1 MGGAVCPI
9 ACWNTPPRE
18 DTPPGRQPPW
28 ADTLLR
34 ADTLP
39 LNKRAVRIP
48 LECILVILSSRFA
61 LRLNKYSCSKLKLC
75 FNQTFFFVGLSRSH
89 SSTYVR
95 LLAEGTIA
103 SSQVFSHCQNI
114 GQADQITRA
123 SQENCKAKVKR
134 KAISTALNSL
144 LNKRYRKLHQRFF
157 GVSVANACVK
167 LKMEIHL
174 FS

>member
-1 MGGAVCPI
+1 MGGACLPHCMPGYTHPR
-9 ACWNTPPRE
+9 ADNPPGQT
-18 DTPPGRQPPW
+18 TPPGQTPFPGQ
-28 ADTLLR
+28 THS
-34 ADTLP
+34 P

-123 SQENCKAKVKR
+123 SQENCKAKVKG
-134 KAISTALNSL
+134 KAISTTLNSL
-144 LNKRYRKLHQRFF
+144 
-157 GVSVANACVK
+157 A
-167 LKMEIHL
+167 
-174 FS
+174 

>member
-1 MGGAVCPI
+1 MFSQASVCPHGGGMSAPLHAGI
-9 ACWNTPPRE
+9 HTA
-18 DTPPGRQPPW
+18 PGRQPPW
-28 ADTLLR
+28 ADTLPR

-75 FNQTFFFVGLSRSH
+75 LNQTFFFVGLSRSH

-103 SSQVFSHCQNI
+103 SSQVFSHCQNV

-123 SQENCKAKVKR
+123 SQENCKAKVKG
-134 KAISTALNSL
+134 KAISTTLNSL
-144 LNKRYRKLHQRFF
+144 
-157 GVSVANACVK
+157 A
-167 LKMEIHL
+167 
-174 FS
+174 